1 MRLCVLLHFLITQV
15 RLLSSDYKD
24 ESKLPTTAAQCPRL
38 GSVFNLTQIVP
49 LAPKPDGSPRT
60 QFIVYADMDFGTNAI
75 PG

>member
-1 MRLCVLLHFLITQV
+1 MPFGFLLFLIAQV
-15 RLLSSDYKD
+15 RLLSSDYRD

-49 LAPKPDGSPRT
+49 LAPKPDGTPRT